1 MATTNKRLA
10 LIAASTFGFVVLC
23 FAVLVLLMDKPKPAV
38 DADQIF
44 AAVTNFCAAHKPLPP
59 TVTFSQLIAQGYL
72 GSNVLHEFGASEVT
86 VFLNADETHPQM
98 VLMDAQMPDGTHTAL
113 FSNGS
118 VQGLTNNRFQDLAKP
133 NGGTA
138 TPLTNSEGS
147 KASHHP

>member
-1 MATTNKRLA
+1 MAILPVVQARPGLRISGVDEVLPERIIPGHERLCRLELSGLIHRRMATTNKRLA

-86 VFLNADETHPQM
+86 VSSM
-98 VLMDAQMPDGTHTAL
+98 LM
-113 FSNGS
+113 
-118 VQGLTNNRFQDLAKP
+118 KP
-133 NGGTA
+133 TR
-138 TPLTNSEGS
+138 
-147 KASHHP
+147 KWF